1 MTDTAAAATSRRPR
15 GLAISWFFAP
25 YVGSADVDFFRR
37 IKDLD
42 ADFDVL
48 QVKRAIRDD
57 RLLAFD
63 HRRNLRRF
71 EIEVDHLRP
80 RSAAARDGFLKACL
94 EHYQARAGEYDFVIS
109 HSNEVHCHRVA
120 WEIRR
125 RSGLP
130 WIAYFGDPSAK
141 NPYVRYMRDYPYWQE
156 DNESERIAFEQADR
170 LVFNNEYQRRLMLE
184 GFEQHAAKSR
194 VIAHAFD
201 PEMYS
206 AQPAARSTEKFL
218 LGHFGTLYSVKRKAE
233 VLFRGIDRLLQIYP
247 EYRDRFLV
255 ELYGSTTALDL
266 AAHSAMRH
274 RDHVAFRG
282 QVGYVESLAKM
293 CEMDALV
300 LIDAFFSVEED
311 GLAFSP
317 FLPCKLAD
325 YLGAKKPIVG
335 ITMKDGPC
343 ADILR
348 ASGNLVAD
356 ERTDRVAYVL
366 KRYIDRKVSLDYT
379 TVAARYSHERQVA
392 QMQQLVDE
400 LLSEKAA
407 ACTRKSA

>member
-1 MTDTAAAATSRRPR
+1 MTDRPAGTALRRPR
-15 GLAISWFFAP
+15 GLAISWYFVP

-42 ADFDVL
+42 VDFDVL
-48 QVKRAIRDD
+48 QVKRAARDE
-57 RLLAFD
+57 RLLGFD

-71 EIEVDHLRP
+71 EIEVDHLHP
-80 RSAAARDGFLKACL
+80 RSAATREGFLNACL
-94 EHYQARAGEYDFVIS
+94 EHFQARAGEYDFVIS
-109 HSNEVHCHRVA
+109 HSNEVHCHKVA

-141 NPYVRYMRDYPYWQE
+141 NPYVRYMPDYPFWQE
-156 DNESERIAFEQADR
+156 DNESERKAFEQADR

-184 GFEQHAAKSR
+184 GFEQYAAKSR
-194 VIAHAFD
+194 VIVHAFD
-201 PEMYS
+201 PEMYPQ
-206 AQPAARSTEKFL
+206 QPAARSTDRFL
-218 LGHFGTLYSVKRKAE
+218 LGHFGTLYAVKRKAE
-233 VLFRGIDRLLQIYP
+233 VLFRAIDRLLQIYP
-247 EYRDRFLV
+247 EYRNRFLL
-255 ELYGSTTALDL
+255 ELYGSTTALDA
-266 AAHSAMRH
+266 AAHAAMRH

-282 QVGYVESLAKM
+282 QVGYVESLARM

-311 GLAFSP
+311 GLAYSP
-317 FLPCKLAD
+317 FLPCKMVD
-325 YLGAKKPIVG
+325 YLGAEKPIVG

-343 ADILR
+343 ADLLR

-356 ERTDRVAYVL
+356 ERVDRVAFVL
-366 KRYIDRKVSLDYT
+366 KRYLDRKVPVDYS
-379 TVAARYSHERQVA
+379 VAAPYLHERQVA